1 MKSCLKADIF
11 VSTIIGQ
18 PALSTPAPK
27 MAKSKNVE
35 LDPEKLSIAFQKLTK
50 IIQLF
55 PEKTIAPTARTP
67 DTRYSLC
74 VEIYSRGSGGY
85 HLPRAPIASSIGD
98 DDSRSHRVV

>member
-35 LDPEKLSIAFQKLTK
+35 LDPEKLSI
-50 IIQLF
+50 
-55 PEKTIAPTARTP
+55 
-67 DTRYSLC
+67 
-74 VEIYSRGSGGY
+74 
-85 HLPRAPIASSIGD
+85 
-98 DDSRSHRVV
+98 VVSENYKNNPVVS